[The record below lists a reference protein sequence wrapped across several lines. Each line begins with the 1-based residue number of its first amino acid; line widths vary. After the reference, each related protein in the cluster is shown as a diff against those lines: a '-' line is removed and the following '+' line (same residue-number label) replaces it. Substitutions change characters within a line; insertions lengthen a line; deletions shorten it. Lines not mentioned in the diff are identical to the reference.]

1 MIIFKVKNK
10 KFISFASNLY
20 ERHPPNLITKSL
32 DHLTNNTVL
41 LYESTLFKETID
53 NTKV

>member
-10 KFISFASNLY
+10 HYISSASNLY
-20 ERHPPNLITKSL
+20 ERHPPNLMT
-32 DHLTNNTVL
+32 NTVL
-41 LYESTLFKETID
+41 LYESDLFKETID